1 MAKVEKEYSV
11 PEKLANLYKLQIY
24 VSEIDRIKALRGE
37 LPLEVE
43 DLEVEVERLTTRI
56 EKIRADIQE
65 QQNRIVVKQ
74 QDIDNAQ
81 ALIDKYAAQQQD
93 VQNNKEF
100 EFLAKEIEYQS
111 LEIELCNK
119 RINEANNN
127 IAELSG
133 KEQDTIAELEDRRS
147 DLDLKKGELDEII
160 AETRSEE
167 ETLREKAKKL
177 ENTIEPRLL
186 ATFKRIHKNTHNGL
200 AIVPIERDACGGCF
214 NKIAPQRR
222 IDVGMRKKIIVCEY
236 CGRILIDAA
245 LAEENE
251 IRRRRKST
259 ISGL

>member
-1 MAKVEKEYSV
+1 MAKTEKEYTV
-11 PEKLANLYKLQIY
+11 PEKLGNLYKLQIY
-24 VSEIDRIKALRGE
+24 VSEIDRIKSLRGE

-56 EKIRADIQE
+56 EKFRADIAE
-65 QQNRIVVKQ
+65 HENRIKAKQ
-74 QDIDNAQ
+74 QDIENAQ
-81 ALIDKYAAQQQD
+81 ALINKYAAQQED
-93 VQNNKEF
+93 VKNNKEY
-100 EFLAKEIEYQS
+100 EFLSKEIEYQS

-119 RINEANNN
+119 RINEANNA
-127 IAELSG
+127 IVELRDKETSAMAELN
-133 KEQDTIAELEDRRS
+133 DRRS
-147 DLDLKKGELDEII
+147 DLEVKKSELDEII